1 MNKSE
6 PVGHYIS
13 DMQQVQIWGNLTK
26 QPMTVTK
33 KERRKKVKAEQETQG
48 DKKAE
53 IKTEIEELAKVAES
67 SKRAKK
73 SDELKVT

>member
-1 MNKSE
+1 
-6 PVGHYIS
+6 
-13 DMQQVQIWGNLTK
+13 
-26 QPMTVTK
+26 MTVTK
-33 KERRKKVKAEQETQG
+33 KERRKKVKAEQETSG